1 MNAQNPAD
9 LLSLFEQGGPLM
21 WVILMASVVGLF
33 FFLERMYTLAPQR
46 VLPRAFVDRIRGMAA
61 RGETR
66 GAQLLCEENG
76 ASVALM
82 MAAALRT
89 SARGA
94 TRAEIKESVEEVGG
108 REVAHL
114 DRHVEIVGTVASVT
128 PLLGLLGTV
137 WGMIQVF
144 QRFVDAY
151 ADGAATPDVFATGI
165 WTALITTA
173 FGLFVAIPTL
183 VLYKYLQGRNDR
195 LIVLMEED
203 AMGLVDLLEE
213 TRRNGVARDSGGDSN
228 HSSSDPGRDARDA
241 GETES
246 A

>member
-1 MNAQNPAD
+1 
-9 LLSLFEQGGPLM
+9 M
-21 WVILMASVVGLF
+21 WVILAASVVGLF
-33 FFLERMYTLAPQR
+33 FFLERMYTLAPHR
-46 VLPRAFVDRIRGMAA
+46 VLPREFVDRIRGMAT
-61 RGETR
+61 RGEIR
-66 GAQLLCEENG
+66 EAQLLCEENG

-89 SARGA
+89 HGHTR
-94 TRAEIKESVEEVGG
+94 TRAEIKEVVEEVGA

-144 QRFVDAY
+144 QRFVTAY
-151 ADGAATPDVFATGI
+151 DSGSATPDVFATGI

-173 FGLFVAIPTL
+173 FGLFVAIPML

-195 LIVLMEED
+195 LIVAMEED
-203 AMGLVDLLEE
+203 AMGLVDLLADASREAS
-213 TRRNGVARDSGGDSN
+213 TDSGSTTTSREGAVEEAS
-228 HSSSDPGRDARDA
+228 PA
-241 GETES
+241 
-246 A
+246 